1 MRGLN
6 VAAER
11 LANQH
16 LSRPVFERPSDVVRH
31 LGAVQAQDY
40 LASLWAVG
48 LRTKGSAEADVERAL
63 ADREIVRTW
72 PMRGTLH
79 FVPAADAR
87 WMLGLLT
94 PRVVARSASRYRQ
107 LELDE
112 RTFARSGRVFV
123 RALRGGKSLTRAAM
137 YGALESARVSTAGQ
151 RGIHILSRLA
161 QDGLIC
167 FGAREGK
174 QQTFALLEEW
184 VPESKTFVR
193 GEALGELARR
203 YFESHGPA
211 TLRDF
216 VWWSGLTTA
225 DARAGLEA
233 AEPDLLRETVE
244 GQTYWLPSRAGG
256 AESQTKDETFDA
268 HLLPVYDEYTVA
280 YKDRSAALSTS
291 DAAQTGNG
299 IFRHVIVVGG
309 RVVGTW
315 TRALKPGSVVI
326 TQTLLR
332 RLNRQEARAVASA
345 ANRYGEFLGASV
357 VLS

>member
-16 LSRPVFERPSDVVRH
+16 LSRPVFESPSDVVKH

-40 LASLWAVG
+40 LAALWAVG
-48 LRTKGSAEADVERAL
+48 LRTKGAAEEDVERAL
-63 ADREIVRTW
+63 AGREVVRTW

-123 RALRGGKSLTRAAM
+123 RALGGGKSLTRSAM
-137 YGALESARVSTAGQ
+137 YEVLEAARISTAGQ

-184 VPESKTFVR
+184 VAESKSLGR

-203 YFESHGPA
+203 YFEGHGPA
-211 TLRDF
+211 TLQDF

-233 AEPDLLRETVE
+233 AAPRLVRESVD
-244 GQTYWLPSRAGG
+244 GQTYWLPPRAGRP
-256 AESQTKDETFDA
+256 ESQSEDEARAA

-280 YKDRSAALSTS
+280 YKDRSAALSAS
-291 DAAQTGNG
+291 DAGQTGNG
-299 IFRHVIVVGG
+299 IFRHVIVIRG

-315 TRALKPGSVVI
+315 TRTLRKDSVVVK
-326 TQTLLR
+326 QTLLR
-332 RLNRQEARAVASA
+332 KLNRAEARAAASA
-345 ANRYGEFLGASV
+345 AKRYGEFLGAPV

>member
-1 MRGLN
+1 MQSLN
-6 VAAER
+6 ISAER

-16 LSRPVFERPSDVVRH
+16 LSRPSFEKPSDVVRH
-31 LGAVQAQDY
+31 FGAVQAQDY
-40 LASLWAVG
+40 PGSLWAVG
-48 LRTKGSAEADVERAL
+48 LRTKGAAEADVERAI
-63 ADREIVRTW
+63 ADRDIVRTW

-79 FVPAADAR
+79 FVPARDAR

-112 RTFARSGRVFV
+112 RTFARCAEVFA
-123 RALRGGKSLTRAAM
+123 RSLRGGKSLTRAAM
-137 YGALESARVSTAGQ
+137 YGALEAARISTAGQ

-184 VPESKTFVR
+184 VPASKSLSR
-193 GEALGELARR
+193 DEALRELAGR

-216 VWWSGLTTA
+216 AWWSGLTTA

-233 AEPDLLRETVE
+233 AEPNLLREVVE
-244 GQTYWLPSRAGG
+244 GQTYWLPPRAGRTNSRSKDESRA
-256 AESQTKDETFDA
+256 A

-280 YKDRSAALSTS
+280 YKDRSAALSPS
-291 DAAQTGNG
+291 AAAQTGNG
-299 IFRHVIVVGG
+299 IFSPVIVIGG
-309 RVVGTW
+309 RVAGTW
-315 TRALKPGSVVI
+315 KRARRSDAVVI
-326 TQTLLR
+326 THTPLSK
-332 RLNRQEARAVASA
+332 LNRAEARALASA
-345 ANRYGEFLGASV
+345 ANRYGEFLGAPA